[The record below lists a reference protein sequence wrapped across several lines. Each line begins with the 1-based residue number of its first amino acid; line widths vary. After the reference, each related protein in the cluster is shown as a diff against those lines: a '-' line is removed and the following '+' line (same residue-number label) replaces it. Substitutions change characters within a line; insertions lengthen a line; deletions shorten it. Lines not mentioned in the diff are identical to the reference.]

1 MVGKL
6 DTYLE
11 LYRSLTDDMINRLN
25 YFSKNGL
32 SEQNTIEVS
41 VLIGDNVDNISQIVD
56 NLGGT
61 YEDLGYGYGIANVPV
76 DKLRDLASVDSIRYI
91 ELPKSLYTSD
101 SGSNR
106 AACIQ
111 RAQNSFELLGE
122 GMLIGFIDTGI
133 DYTHPAFRL
142 DDGTTRIEYIYDL
155 SLNGAVYNKTQ
166 INEALRSNDPLS
178 IVPSNDIIEHGTHVA
193 GIACAGGAIPT
204 SDYGVAPKSSIIMV
218 KSTRGRF
225 ALSSQV
231 MRGLKFL
238 VDKSKE
244 LNMPLVVNLSLST
257 NDGAHNGS
265 SLLEKYISTV
275 CDLERITVCIA
286 AGNEGAA
293 SHHVSGELRST
304 QTIALN
310 IAEDETSLQISLYH
324 EVLSRISI
332 EITNAT
338 GISTGE
344 IEIREGLNE
353 AFLDADRVIFFMTGP
368 KPFDLLGEVL
378 ISIIA
383 GSTYLIPGEWKIT
396 LRLRNNYGGDYDLW
410 IPIAEGLNVDTKFLR
425 PTLYNTLG
433 IPATVQNV
441 ISVGSYNYVTNTISS
456 FSGRGK
462 ENVELGDTKPD
473 IVAPG
478 ENIRAPVPNRSF
490 DTKSGT
496 SMATPHVTGIA
507 ALMMQWGILK
517 NNDRFLYGERLKN
530 YLVRGAN
537 RDRVNLIY
545 PNPIWGYGKVCAYD
559 ALEVVRLILNVLKT
573 PAIFRNDDNKARQEK
588 KKNDGSETSQENEND
603 NNESRQQN
611 GTVRRIVEYEGNI
624 DEVASITPGLIVN
637 KLDENF
643 AIIEAPADRI
653 DQIISDNKTVI
664 VHVESSPVYTLTD
677 ISPVEASGA
686 TLFHNNPY
694 LNLNGRGVLVGII
707 DTGIDYM
714 SKEFMREDN
723 TTRIVSIWDQSVGGG
738 NINFYGTN
746 YYPEQIDE
754 AIRVGMAGGDPYT
767 IVNSRDE
774 IGHGTMI
781 AGLIAGRGIDPRFI
795 GAAPDCD
802 LCIVKLKQAS
812 RRYLRDFGVTKENVI
827 GYENVDILL
836 AIKYILGEG
845 LRLNQPV
852 VIYIPLGNN
861 IGGHDGTAIVERYI
875 DDVSKRR
882 GLVVVTSTGNEGNT
896 DTHTTGT
903 LSATGDTKNIELL
916 ASNLQ
921 KELIM
926 QIWCNKPDKVA
937 LSITSPSG
945 EVIKYIPAKLQ
956 EVETIKF
963 VFEGTI
969 MKIQYLIP
977 EEISGD
983 ELIIIR
989 MSNLREGIWQ
999 FKLIGEYV
1007 VDGNYNAWIPQRELL
1022 EGDTKFL
1029 NSNQYTTTMLPSTSQ
1044 RILVAGFYNQ
1054 NNNATVGASGRGNT
1068 RDGRVKPDVV
1078 AGGVNALV
1086 LAPGG
1091 QTKIASGASIAG
1103 AVLAGICALL
1113 LQWGIVDEND
1123 PDMYSV
1129 KMRTY
1134 IIRGTEKREG
1144 EIYPNREWGYG
1155 ILSLRGIFEST
1166 RSVKSE
1172 LPKKIDT
1179 EFYIDNLFIRR
1190 RDN

>member
-1 MVGKL
+1 
-6 DTYLE
+6 
-11 LYRSLTDDMINRLN
+11 
-25 YFSKNGL
+25 
-32 SEQNTIEVS
+32 
-41 VLIGDNVDNISQIVD
+41 
-56 NLGGT
+56 
-61 YEDLGYGYGIANVPV
+61 
-76 DKLRDLASVDSIRYI
+76 
-91 ELPKSLYTSD
+91 
-101 SGSNR
+101 
-106 AACIQ
+106 
-111 RAQNSFELLGE
+111 
-122 GMLIGFIDTGI
+122 
-133 DYTHPAFRL
+133 
-142 DDGTTRIEYIYDL
+142 
-155 SLNGAVYNKTQ
+155 
-166 INEALRSNDPLS
+166 
-178 IVPSNDIIEHGTHVA
+178 
-193 GIACAGGAIPT
+193 
-204 SDYGVAPKSSIIMV
+204 
-218 KSTRGRF
+218 
-225 ALSSQV
+225 
-231 MRGLKFL
+231 
-238 VDKSKE
+238 
-244 LNMPLVVNLSLST
+244 
-257 NDGAHNGS
+257 
-265 SLLEKYISTV
+265 
-275 CDLERITVCIA
+275 
-286 AGNEGAA
+286 GAA

-310 IAEDETSLQISLYH
+310 IADDETSLQISLYH

-396 LRLRNNYGGDYDLW
+396 LRLRNNYGGEYDLW

-478 ENIRAPVPNRSF
+478 ENIRAPIPNRSF

-545 PNPIWGYGKVCAYD
+545 PNPLWGYGKVCAYD
-559 ALEVVRLILNVLKT
+559 ALELVRLILNVPQT
-573 PAIFRNDDNKARQEK
+573 PAIFRNDDSKSRQ
-588 KKNDGSETSQENEND
+588 KNTNDYSEPSQENEND

-611 GTVRRIVEYEGNI
+611 GTVRRIVEYAGNI

-754 AIRVGMAGGDPYT
+754 AIKVGMAGGDPY
-767 IVNSRDE
+767 
-774 IGHGTMI
+774 
-781 AGLIAGRGIDPRFI
+781 
-795 GAAPDCD
+795 
-802 LCIVKLKQAS
+802 
-812 RRYLRDFGVTKENVI
+812 
-827 GYENVDILL
+827 
-836 AIKYILGEG
+836 
-845 LRLNQPV
+845 
-852 VIYIPLGNN
+852 
-861 IGGHDGTAIVERYI
+861 
-875 DDVSKRR
+875 
-882 GLVVVTSTGNEGNT
+882 
-896 DTHTTGT
+896 
-903 LSATGDTKNIELL
+903 
-916 ASNLQ
+916 
-921 KELIM
+921 
-926 QIWCNKPDKVA
+926 
-937 LSITSPSG
+937 
-945 EVIKYIPAKLQ
+945 
-956 EVETIKF
+956 
-963 VFEGTI
+963 
-969 MKIQYLIP
+969 
-977 EEISGD
+977 
-983 ELIIIR
+983 
-989 MSNLREGIWQ
+989 
-999 FKLIGEYV
+999 
-1007 VDGNYNAWIPQRELL
+1007 
-1022 EGDTKFL
+1022 
-1029 NSNQYTTTMLPSTSQ
+1029 
-1044 RILVAGFYNQ
+1044 
-1054 NNNATVGASGRGNT
+1054 
-1068 RDGRVKPDVV
+1068 
-1078 AGGVNALV
+1078 
-1086 LAPGG
+1086 
-1091 QTKIASGASIAG
+1091 
-1103 AVLAGICALL
+1103 
-1113 LQWGIVDEND
+1113 
-1123 PDMYSV
+1123 
-1129 KMRTY
+1129 
-1134 IIRGTEKREG
+1134 
-1144 EIYPNREWGYG
+1144 
-1155 ILSLRGIFEST
+1155 
-1166 RSVKSE
+1166 
-1172 LPKKIDT
+1172 
-1179 EFYIDNLFIRR
+1179 
-1190 RDN
+1190 